1 MAYHSSSNLWLRWH
15 SRCLGGIH
23 GFLKGPWH
31 SSTAWI
37 SFDFVALGINQDL
50 GTLGNALPLSYAL
63 GALLLLQ
70 QGQPL
75 FLQDRGDGIA
85 NGVYTESWHLLK
97 VSQHNLSGTQG
108 RLNKPLGQDTC

>member
-1 MAYHSSSNLWLRWH
+1 MDSSKDPDTPQLHGLALFLWHWVSIRT
-15 SRCLGGIH
+15 S
-23 GFLKGPWH
+23 
-31 SSTAWI
+31 
-37 SFDFVALGINQDL
+37 

-63 GALLLLQ
+63 GVLLLLQ

-85 NGVYTESWHLLK
+85 NGVYSESWHLLK

>member
-1 MAYHSSSNLWLRWH
+1 MDSSQDPGTPQVHELILFVWH
-15 SRCLGGIH
+15 WVSI
-23 GFLKGPWH
+23 
-31 SSTAWI
+31 ST
-37 SFDFVALGINQDL
+37 L
-50 GTLGNALPLSYAL
+50 GTLGNALPLSYAP
-63 GALLLLQ
+63 GALLLQQ

-97 VSQHNLSGTQG
+97 VSQHNLSGTQE